1 MVPPLVASAAA
12 AATATRAT
20 SRDGRCYALRAAVLL
35 YHRWCGAGA
44 RYIEL
49 LVCLLTRTMDPLV
62 FRPRDNI
69 LLFLSFLVLFAYHNH
84 VKGRSHYGKSLV
96 CRVSRSVSCAFC
108 RTHGKEI
115 LCRVP
120 RRKRTAKKKHT
131 AKFIFC
137 RVHFFLH
144 TANSIVCRVLFL
156 AHGKVIIFFHFSP
169 RNFFY
174 PLHTKFSTPC

>member
-1 MVPPLVASAAA
+1 MLQY
-12 AATATRAT
+12 ATVTDVTFRIHFLRSFYT
-20 SRDGRCYALRAAVLL
+20 SKHTL

-96 CRVSRSVSCAFC
+96 CRVSRSLSCAFC
-108 RTHGKEI
+108 RAHGKEI

-131 AKFIFC
+131 AKSLPCVFLWHTSKPILC
-137 RVHFFLH
+137 RVF
-144 TANSIVCRVLFL
+144 FL
-156 AHGKVIIFFHFSP
+156 AHGKVNSLPCVIFGTRQSH
-169 RNFFY
+169 NFFSLLTSKLFL
-174 PLHTKFSTPC
+174 PSTYKI